1 MLTVSGNQT
10 FGGRREEQELR
21 ERRQTQGPDR
31 AGFYYE
37 QNWVDFSKFQAKNG
51 MLLTFRKGP
60 ASLWGANGGLAA
72 KVEAGSTLAQQVNQK
87 IKEAL
92 AYQAAAAAEKIVRGG

>member
-21 ERRQTQGPDR
+21 GRRQTQGPDR
-31 AGFYYE
+31 AGFYYK
-37 QNWVDFSKFQAKNG
+37 QNCVDFSKFQAKNG
-51 MLLTFRKGP
+51 MLLTFRKVP

-72 KVEAGSTLAQQVNQK
+72 KVEAA
-87 IKEAL
+87 
-92 AYQAAAAAEKIVRGG
+92 RC